1 MIKPMLEEGLFN
13 MTCEAVTEDEIDQ
26 WLDDYELP
34 RNDLT
39 IEVAVQ
45 RIAYHKLGWKQE
57 PNTNTPSYDRP

>member
-26 WLDDYELP
+26 WLDEYELP

-45 RIAYHKLGWKQE
+45 RIAYNKLGWKQE
-57 PNTNTPSYDRP
+57 PNTPTP

>member
-26 WLDDYELP
+26 WLEDYELP

-57 PNTNTPSYDRP
+57 TPNTNTPTP